1 MPTVPQRSS
10 ESGESTAEEWASV
23 KSPCGSSRS
32 DNQAKR
38 DSYVLVNKQRAA
50 LGRRQQVSLSNPSPR
65 YRRRAGS
72 SLRSGCLAA
81 SFQSLN
87 QLIVGREINPAHRLQ
102 IKNCS
107 AQITL
112 MKNSSS
118 LTGEISILMA
128 PQEQLS
134 KIMKLHPRC
143 QSTAVYWGWEQWT
156 PCSLA
161 HTKTEL
167 VLLFFLFD
175 SQLMHV

>member
-10 ESGESTAEEWASV
+10 ERGESTTEEWASV
-23 KSPCGSSRS
+23 KPPCGSSRS
-32 DNQAKR
+32 DYQAKETATCWYR
-38 DSYVLVNKQRAA
+38 GNKQRAA

-65 YRRRAGS
+65 CRRRRRAGWS
-72 SLRSGCLAA
+72 HRSGCLAA

-87 QLIVGREINPAHRLQ
+87 QLIVGREIKPAHRLQ

-128 PQEQLS
+128 HQAQLS
-134 KIMKLHPRC
+134 KIMKIHLRC
-143 QSTAVYWGWEQWT
+143 QSTAVYWGWERWT

-161 HTKTEL
+161 QATN
-167 VLLFFLFD
+167 
-175 SQLMHV
+175 